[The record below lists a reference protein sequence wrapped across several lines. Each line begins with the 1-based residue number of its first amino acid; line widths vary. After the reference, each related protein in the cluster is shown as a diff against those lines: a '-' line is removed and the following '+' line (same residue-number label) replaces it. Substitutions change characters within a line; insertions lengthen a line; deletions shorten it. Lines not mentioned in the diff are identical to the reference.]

1 MLNKNIETFIG
12 CDNEYGESGLVIFGA
27 PFDSTT
33 SFRPGTRFASKTMRS
48 ESFGIE
54 TYSPYQDKDLED
66 IAVFDGGDLELS
78 FGNTEKALTQIE
90 QFTAKVLEDDKIPCM
105 IGGEH
110 LVTLGAIRAVAKNIQ
125 ISMSSNSMHMQTY
138 VKTILV
144 KRYRMPPSFT
154 AFGTSLATTAFSNS
168 ASVQEIAVNS
178 NGDKIMSLRTSLTST
193 A

>member
-12 CDNEYGESGLVIFGA
+12 CDNDYDQSNLVIFGA

-78 FGNTEKALTQIE
+78 FGNTERALAQIE
-90 QFTAKVLEDDKIPCM
+90 GFHRTNCGRRQNPLHDWWRT
-105 IGGEH
+105 
-110 LVTLGAIRAVAKNIQ
+110 
-125 ISMSSNSMHMQTY
+125 
-138 VKTILV
+138 
-144 KRYRMPPSFT
+144 
-154 AFGTSLATTAFSNS
+154 FSH
-168 ASVQEIAVNS
+168 
-178 NGDKIMSLRTSLTST
+178 T
-193 A
+193 